1 MSNFMNADPDV
12 RISDTPDA
20 TKTAAG
26 GWAASPAAVAN
37 AAPEM
42 ECGTWQSQNVISNE
56 NIVKINISFTR
67 KHDTPPKAVIVS
79 YRIYEYF
86 YGALHLSGEKP
97 TETGF
102 SARYIP
108 IVVGNGLGTLIVDWL
123 AIW

>member
-20 TKTAAG
+20 TKIAAG
-26 GWAASPAAVAN
+26 GWAASPAAVA
-37 AAPEM
+37 AAVPEM
-42 ECGTWQSQNVISNE
+42 EYGTWKNSNTISN
-56 NIVKINISFTR
+56 NDMVKINISFTR

-86 YGALHLSGEKP
+86 YGALHLSSANP

-102 SARYIP
+102 EARYIP
-108 IVVGNGLGTLIVDWL
+108 INIGNGKGTLMVDWL